1 MQFCFNCQSKKTYT
15 CHFGGIYGIIASCN
29 HLRLAKLLCCYC
41 ACSFCVDFKTLLSSL
56 PAWNAFENDTL
67 FKIVLFQDG
76 NGFINRQ
83 ELAVVMMNLGETL
96 TGEEI
101 NSMIEEADIDGDGQ
115 INYEEFYNM
124 MTSTK

>member
-1 MQFCFNCQSKKTYT
+1 MGYLILIFIHYIFT
-15 CHFGGIYGIIASCN
+15 CS
-29 HLRLAKLLCCYC
+29 
-41 ACSFCVDFKTLLSSL
+41 
-56 PAWNAFENDTL
+56 
-67 FKIVLFQDG
+67 QDG

-83 ELAVVMMNLGETL
+83 ELAIVMMNLGETL

-124 MTSTK
+124 MTSAR